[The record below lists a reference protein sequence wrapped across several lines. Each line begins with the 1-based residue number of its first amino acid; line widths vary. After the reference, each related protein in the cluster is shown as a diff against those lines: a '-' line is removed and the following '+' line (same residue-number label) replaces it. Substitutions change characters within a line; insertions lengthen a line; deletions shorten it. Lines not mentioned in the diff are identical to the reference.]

1 MFQWAKFG
9 SGKNVNLFSNYAIF
23 SSSKSVAF
31 SLKNQKI
38 CKKPILMGR
47 IIPIFLFSLVFL
59 FALPSPLLSQK
70 NKVRVTAAKADIYI
84 DPDIKSKI
92 VETVKKGTLLNLFST
107 ERIKNIW
114 YHIYFYSQNRKTT
127 VVGYIQVSMVGEMGE
142 APKVSEEEK
151 KPKIDIKEVA
161 FEPPKK
167 INVIA
172 AKANIRAE
180 PDVESQIIQEAQS
193 DTKLQAIGITGEWYI
208 VILPPDKE
216 GIVLSGY
223 IHQNLVE
230 EIVEDVTE
238 APKVKEK
245 KPDVAQPPESRVY
258 KPKRV
263 KTGPRSCIGIG
274 AGYSMPQENNY
285 SDEIYYGGNFC
296 LGISKN
302 LSIELSGLRVLYN
315 VEGSAEG
322 LSNGDLSVIPIQLSI
337 QLRFPVTHRFVPYI
351 LGGGGYYLNSFTLD
365 EEIINTWDALGFDVE
380 ERIENSI
387 GYHVGAGL
395 DFFITGNIVINADFR
410 YCFVKTKGSWSL
422 TDQIGG
428 TVISGDLEDLSLNSI
443 MFGAGLKFCF

>member
-9 SGKNVNLFSNYAIF
+9 SGKNVNLFSN
-23 SSSKSVAF
+23 SVISCLFKNAAV
-31 SLKNQKI
+31 SLKYQHIRKI
-38 CKKPILMGR
+38 NILTRR
-47 IIPIFLFSLVFL
+47 IIPIFLFLFVFL

-70 NKVRVTAAKADIYI
+70 NEIRVIAARANIYV

-92 VETVKKGTLLNLFST
+92 VETVEEGTLLYLFST
-107 ERIKNIW
+107 ERMKNNW

-151 KPKIDIKEVA
+151 KPKMDIKEVT

-167 INVIA
+167 IKVIA

-193 DTKLQAIGITGEWYI
+193 NTKFQAIGITGEWYI
-208 VILPPDKE
+208 IILPPDKE

-230 EIVEDVTE
+230 EIVEEITE
-238 APKVKEK
+238 APKIEEK
-245 KPDVAQPPESRVY
+245 KPEVAPPSEPRAY

-274 AGYSMPQENNY
+274 AGYSMPRENNY
-285 SDEIYYGGNFC
+285 SDEVYYGGNFC

-315 VEGSAEG
+315 VEGSADG
-322 LSNGDLSVIPIQLSI
+322 LGNGDLSVIPIQLSV
-337 QLRFPVTHRFVPYI
+337 QVRFPITHRFVPYI
-351 LGGGGYYLNSFTLD
+351 LGGGGYYLNSFALD

-410 YCFVKTKGSWSL
+410 YCLVKTKGSWSL